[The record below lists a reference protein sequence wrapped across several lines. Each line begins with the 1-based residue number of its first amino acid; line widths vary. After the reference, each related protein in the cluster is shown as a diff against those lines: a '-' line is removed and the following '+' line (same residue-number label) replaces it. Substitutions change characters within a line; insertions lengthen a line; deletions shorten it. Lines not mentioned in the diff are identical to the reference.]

1 MQKESFSYGRGT
13 NYMYHTRKSDLLAAA
28 NKSDSDFMYINHFFL
43 IKTLFFLTFPG
54 QTKISL
60 IEFHKKNTVHD
71 IVQKVSE
78 DCMDSKSSHESDN
91 DSIDFSRIQ

>member
-1 MQKESFSYGRGT
+1 MGGGLITTLEHQKYKQTENSAPRAHFI
-13 NYMYHTRKSDLLAAA
+13 
-28 NKSDSDFMYINHFFL
+28 NK
-43 IKTLFFLTFPG
+43 K
-54 QTKISL
+54 TKIYL